1 MKNCQFLFVAAFVFF
16 SGNIIYGQNTSDNN
30 LKEACVKCKTDEVH
44 IIPETPGTQYRV
56 RSLIVF
62 EKNEQRKTLADF
74 STKELRQIK
83 KQARKFQC
91 CTVMMAFNSHRD
103 PTSGSET
110 EYLEF
115 YFVRPLEPH
124 TGS

>member
-1 MKNCQFLFVAAFVFF
+1 MKNYQILFAAAIIFF
-16 SGNIIYGQNTSDNN
+16 SGNVIYGQNTSNAT

-44 IIPETPGTQYRV
+44 IIPETPGTQYHV
-56 RSLIVF
+56 RSLMVF
-62 EKNEQRKTLADF
+62 KKNEQRKSLADF
-74 STKELRQIK
+74 STKELLKIK
-83 KQARKFQC
+83 KQARQFQC
-91 CTVMMAFNSHRD
+91 CTILMASNSHRD
-103 PTSGSET
+103 PATGSET